1 MSGTVSELRPGD
13 GQSPIPYSQEAE
25 EGVLGACMLSAVA
38 ADKAMVLTPGQFYSP
53 HAAEVFR
60 AVQSLRH
67 NGDAV
72 DLVTLIHELRT
83 RGTLERVGGWQY
95 LADAMHNVPAAG
107 SVSQYAKI
115 VSACATLRGIE
126 QAGQRIVALGS
137 SPQEDI
143 DAVCGEVQ
151 GIALEATERRG
162 NVGPKAPEEYLR
174 EYDARIEASTSRP
187 VSGAPTGLRDFDTLL
202 GGLKPAA
209 LVTLAADSGLGKSAF
224 AIGAAMEAADVGHSV
239 LFFSLEM
246 PASELAERMVAYNAC
261 VPLEGLQRSTLNL
274 EQANRVIDSRSTIEQ
289 FPIFVED
296 APPYTTLEIAASCR
310 RQKASPAG
318 LGLVIVDHLGLVTS
332 TLRSDNRPQQIS
344 EITRS
349 LKLLAR
355 QLNVPV
361 LTLCQFRKRGNDR
374 PTLDDL
380 KDSSSIR
387 HDSDVVTLIWQP
399 DAQVDD
405 HRILIVAKHR
415 GGRTA
420 DVHCRWNGSQVRFE
434 NGSVF
439 PYPVVR

>member
-1 MSGTVSELRPGD
+1 MSGTVRELRPGD
-13 GQSPIPYSQEAE
+13 GERPVPYSQEAE
-25 EGVLGACMLSAVA
+25 EGVIGACMLSAAA
-38 ADKAMVLTPGQFYSP
+38 ADKAMTLTPAQFYSP
-53 HAAEVFR
+53 DAAEAFR
-60 AVQSLRH
+60 AIQAIYRRSEP
-67 NGDAV
+67 V
-72 DLVTLIHELRT
+72 DLVTVVHELYAD
-83 RGTLERVGGWQY
+83 GTLERIGGRLY
-95 LADAMHNVPAAG
+95 LFDVVHGVPSAG
-107 SVSQYAKI
+107 SVTQYAKI

-126 QAGQRIVALGS
+126 QAGQRIIALGS
-137 SPQEDI
+137 SPRDDI
-143 DAVCGEVQ
+143 DTVCGEVQ

-162 NVGPKAPEEYLR
+162 HTGPKAPAEYLR
-174 EYDARIEASTSRP
+174 EYDAQVEASSSNP
-187 VSGAPTGLRDFDTLL
+187 VPGAPTGLRDFDLL
-202 GGLKPAA
+202 TGGLKPAA

-224 AIGAAMEAADVGHSV
+224 AIGAAMEAADVGHTV

-246 PASELAERMVAYNAC
+246 TSGEVASRMMAYNAS
-261 VPLEGLQRSTLNL
+261 VPVEGLLRSTLNL
-274 EQANRVIDSRSTIEQ
+274 EQANRVIDTRALLEKFPVYIE
-289 FPIFVED
+289 D
-296 APPYTTLEIAASCR
+296 SPPYTTLDIAAACR
-310 RQKASPAG
+310 RQKASSAG

-332 TLRSDNRPQQIS
+332 TLRTDNRPQQIS

-387 HDSDVVTLIWQP
+387 HDSDIVTLIWQP

-420 DVHCRWNGSQVRFE
+420 DVHCRWNGPQVRFE
-434 NGSVF
+434 NG
-439 PYPVVR
+439 RAW